1 MSLNVKGREFDF
13 HKYETGTGYEG
24 SECHRLVKQLK
35 ELHEDNLRR
44 IDDELGRDGAEVNM
58 AVTYAM
64 V

>member
-1 MSLNVKGREFDF
+1 MSLNIEGREF
-13 HKYETGTGYEG
+13 EIGTGYDG
-24 SECHRLVKQLK
+24 AECRRLAKQLK

-44 IDDELGRDGAEVNM
+44 IDDELGRDGTEVNM